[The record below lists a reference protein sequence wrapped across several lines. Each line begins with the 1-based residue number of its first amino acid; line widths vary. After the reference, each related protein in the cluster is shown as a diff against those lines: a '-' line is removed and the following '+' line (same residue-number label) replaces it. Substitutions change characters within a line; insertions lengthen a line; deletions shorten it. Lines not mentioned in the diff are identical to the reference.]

1 MLKVGYAPKMNVL
14 GGSWIT
20 SLLPTLKDIGKG
32 AYNIVRDVI
41 SNKNGIR
48 DKLLTLT
55 RVRALTTTFPSL
67 VAHSLCKVTLLPVA
81 RSMAGTR
88 SRVRPLKTL
97 KNP

>member
-48 DKLLTLT
+48 DKL
-55 RVRALTTTFPSL
+55 VDSYKGAGFDNHIPSL
-67 VAHSLCKVTLLPVA
+67 VAHSLCKVTLLLVA
-81 RSMAGTR
+81 PSMGGTR